1 MQPRAVIEQ
10 LRREILCLQGIR
22 TADTEISIPGLE
34 TLNPHF
40 PNQHFPTGAIHEFL
54 FTGEETL
61 ASTAGFISGVLS
73 ALMQADHAAVWV
85 NPGRRLFAPAL
96 KRFGGVPEHVIFL
109 DLARSKDALWA
120 MEEALHC
127 EGLAAVIGEIKQM
140 DFTASRRLQLAVEKS
155 RVTGFILRKEVVN
168 LQAIACI
175 ARWRITPLPTT
186 AVDDLPGIGL
196 PHWRV
201 ELLKI
206 RNGKPGAW
214 NICWQSDH
222 FELQQENTSI
232 QETIHRKAG

>member
-1 MQPRAVIEQ
+1 MQQRAIIEQ

-54 FTGEETL
+54 YTGEETL

-73 ALMQADHAAVWV
+73 ALMKTDHAAVWV
-85 NPGRRLFAPAL
+85 SPGRKVFAPAL

-186 AVDDLPGIGL
+186 AADDLPGVGL

-214 NICWQSDH
+214 DICWRSDH